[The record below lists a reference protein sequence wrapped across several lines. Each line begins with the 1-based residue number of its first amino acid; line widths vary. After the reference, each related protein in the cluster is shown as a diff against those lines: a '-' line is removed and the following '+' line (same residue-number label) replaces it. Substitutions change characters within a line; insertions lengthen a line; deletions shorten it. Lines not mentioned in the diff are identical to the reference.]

1 MSTIKL
7 IFSIIQLIV
16 SVSLISIVI
25 LQSGKR
31 SGLSGAIAGAADS
44 FLSKNDAKSWDARLA
59 KATTWVAIAFIV
71 LTLIVTL
78 L

>member
-44 FLSKNDAKSWDARLA
+44 FLSKNDAKSWAARLA